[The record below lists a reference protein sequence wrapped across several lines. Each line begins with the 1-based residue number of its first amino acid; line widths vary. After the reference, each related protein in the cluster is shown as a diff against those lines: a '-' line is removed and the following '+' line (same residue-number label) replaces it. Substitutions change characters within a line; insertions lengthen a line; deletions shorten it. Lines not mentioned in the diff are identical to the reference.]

1 MSLSSSHLDAFY
13 MVTQVLNFTKAAE
26 KLNITQSALSQRILN
41 LETELE
47 TTLFIRDRAGLKL
60 TETAVRL
67 VRFCQMRKTLEEEFL
82 SQIKSSNPKEL
93 GGTLGIGGFSS
104 ITTSI
109 LIPTLAPF
117 LKKHPNVHIS
127 IYSKELDELVAMIKR
142 SEIDFMILDDR
153 LQKDELER
161 ISLGFEHNV
170 LVEAKDYV
178 GGDVFLDHDENDLT
192 TFNYLKKFK
201 RMNKNIKRIY
211 LDDIHGIIAGLKSGL
226 GRAVVP
232 LHLIKNEKSLTIVNP
247 KESLDVPVY
256 LYYFNQPF
264 YSQLHQ
270 AIVAELSH
278 EFKDAFN

>member
-1 MSLSSSHLDAFY
+1 MSLSSLHLDAFY
-13 MVTQVLNFTKAAE
+13 IVTQVLNFTKAAE

-60 TETAVRL
+60 TEAAVSL
-67 VRFCQMRKTLEEEFL
+67 VRFCQIRKTLEEEFL
-82 SQIKSSNPKEL
+82 SQIKSANPKEL
-93 GGTLGIGGFSS
+93 GGTLSIGGFSS

-117 LKKHPNVHIS
+117 LRKHPNAHVS
-127 IYSKELDELVAMIKR
+127 IHSKEIDELVAMIKR
-142 SEIDFMILDDR
+142 NEIDFMILDDR

-161 ISLGFEHNV
+161 IFLGFEKNV
-170 LVEAKDYV
+170 MAESKDYA

-192 TFNYLKKFK
+192 TLNYLKKFK
-201 RMNKNIKRIY
+201 RMNKNIKRVY
-211 LDDIHGIIAGLKSGL
+211 LDDVHGIIAGLKSGL

-232 LHLIKNEKSLTIVNP
+232 LHLIKNEKSLTVINP
-247 KESLDVPVY
+247 RDSLDVPVY
-256 LYYFNQPF
+256 LYFFNQPF

-270 AIVAELSH
+270 AIVAELSQK
-278 EFKDAFN
+278 FKDALS